1 MGNSD
6 AQAAVLY
13 ADVSGSTRL
22 YEKFGDAIARA
33 DIATCIGILAD
44 VVKRYEGRIAKTIG
58 DEAMCIFPDA
68 ARAARAAR
76 EMQLAVSEA
85 GDDDKFQSGP
95 LRIKIGWHYGEV
107 GGSPDN
113 PTGEAPTLA
122 QQIIKLARPSENLTS
137 GQSMKLL
144 PPDLRMNARIIN
156 KIRAEGVAEELE
168 VYGLPWEIE
177 DDVTSLAG
185 SAHQFE
191 KLVSHRALVLEHR
204 GRTYLVETA
213 TSGFTV
219 GRSASNDL
227 HVDSQHAS
235 RKHATISYKN
245 GRYHLRDESVNG
257 TIVVDGDGRVMKLR
271 REEAILMGSG
281 VIGFGGPPDEEPE
294 VLVSYRCE

>member
-33 DIATCIGILAD
+33 DIATCIGILTD

-68 ARAARAAR
+68 AGAALAAR
-76 EMQLAVSEA
+76 EMQLAVTEA
-85 GDDDKFQSGP
+85 GDDESFKSGP
-95 LRIKIGWHYGEV
+95 LRIKIGWHFGTI
-107 GGSPDN
+107 GGADDN

-122 QQIIKLARPSENLTS
+122 QQIIKLAKPSENLTS
-137 GQSMKLL
+137 GQSMKML
-144 PPDLRMNARIIN
+144 PPELRMSARIIN
-156 KIRAEGVAEELE
+156 KIRAEGTGEELE
-168 VYGLPWEIE
+168 VYALPWEIE

-185 SAHQFE
+185 AVPFE
-191 KLVSHRALVLEHR
+191 QVVGHRALVLEHR
-204 GRTYLVETA
+204 DRTYLVEKA
-213 TSGFTV
+213 TPGFTV

-235 RKHATISYKN
+235 RRHAVITYKN
-245 GRYHLRDESVNG
+245 GRYHLKDESVNG
-257 TIVVDGDGRVMKLR
+257 TVVVDSDGRVMKLR

-294 VLVSYRCE
+294 VVVRYRCE